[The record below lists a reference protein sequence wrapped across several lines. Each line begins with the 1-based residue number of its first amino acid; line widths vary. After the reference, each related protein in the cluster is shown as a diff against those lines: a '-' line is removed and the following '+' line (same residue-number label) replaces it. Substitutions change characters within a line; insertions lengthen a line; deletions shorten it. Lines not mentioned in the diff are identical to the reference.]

1 MTNSH
6 SGNSAKKLSQDD
18 LAQCASENLR
28 NIGLIQSYGFLLV
41 FDPDDYKVCQYSTNF
56 EDFFQ
61 VTADDIVGKPINH
74 FTSWGDDQ
82 IKSFLKILENQR
94 YIYIK
99 KVTIDLNSEF
109 DWTCQLHKSNRLV
122 ICEFMPIN
130 AESTTP
136 DDLYTSSFAEIISI
150 IRNSKNLSALL
161 DRIAREFRR
170 FTGYDR
176 VMIYKFSPDW
186 SGEVIAES
194 TSRFLKKQ
202 YLGLHFPASDIPSQA
217 RELYTSSYIR
227 LLVDVKA
234 EAARIFPVNQ
244 PASASLDLSNCLL
257 RAMSKY
263 HLSYLSNMGVKATLT
278 LSLLDRGKLWGLIT
292 CHHMSEK
299 IISQDVLIKLNEQY
313 RYLAETIIYTIKDH
327 ENDLVQNRRQDLL
340 RFINKSA
347 LTLSVNDFDA
357 IDFQV
362 LLKEALKVFNA
373 GLIGL
378 YVHRTSY
385 FEVLSDKNIDS
396 RVLFKDISNRF
407 DYFIKNNPL
416 ECQIDNDLLKQEN
429 NALESA
435 PEYASILI
443 IPLTC
448 DKDAFLFLLREE
460 FVREVRWGGEP
471 DKVIIKE
478 TSGGTVLEPRNSF
491 SEWIETIRGEAI
503 PWTPDESD
511 YFKEFAILLDKLFT
525 DSANK
530 QKSQFLAKMSHE
542 LRTPMH
548 AINSFTKLALKQ
560 DIDPKAQ
567 RFLENIAISTNRLTG
582 LLNDLL
588 DLAKLETGKIDLNCF
603 TYDVSEIIKET
614 VISLDGLL
622 KNKNI
627 SIHTDFIQENHADLD
642 KNLIIQVLTNLISNA
657 IKFSPVEGNITVST
671 EVASRD
677 NRSCLKISV
686 EDEGQGIAKN
696 ELESIF
702 NPFIQGGRL
711 KDKPEG
717 TGLGLSICKE
727 IMGLHHGEIWAESP
741 PAGKTAGSVFTIMLP
756 IKHS

>member
-1 MTNSH
+1 M
-6 SGNSAKKLSQDD
+6 
-18 LAQCASENLR
+18 
-28 NIGLIQSYGFLLV
+28 
-41 FDPDDYKVCQYSTNF
+41 
-56 EDFFQ
+56 
-61 VTADDIVGKPINH
+61 
-74 FTSWGDDQ
+74 
-82 IKSFLKILENQR
+82 
-94 YIYIK
+94 
-99 KVTIDLNSEF
+99 
-109 DWTCQLHKSNRLV
+109 
-122 ICEFMPIN
+122 
-130 AESTTP
+130 
-136 DDLYTSSFAEIISI
+136 
-150 IRNSKNLSALL
+150 
-161 DRIAREFRR
+161 
-170 FTGYDR
+170 
-176 VMIYKFSPDW
+176 
-186 SGEVIAES
+186 
-194 TSRFLKKQ
+194 
-202 YLGLHFPASDIPSQA
+202 
-217 RELYTSSYIR
+217 
-227 LLVDVKA
+227 
-234 EAARIFPVNQ
+234 
-244 PASASLDLSNCLL
+244 
-257 RAMSKY
+257 
-263 HLSYLSNMGVKATLT
+263 
-278 LSLLDRGKLWGLIT
+278 
-292 CHHMSEK
+292 
-299 IISQDVLIKLNEQY
+299 
-313 RYLAETIIYTIKDH
+313 
-327 ENDLVQNRRQDLL
+327 
-340 RFINKSA
+340 
-347 LTLSVNDFDA
+347 
-357 IDFQV
+357 
-362 LLKEALKVFNA
+362 
-373 GLIGL
+373 
-378 YVHRTSY
+378 
-385 FEVLSDKNIDS
+385 
-396 RVLFKDISNRF
+396 
-407 DYFIKNNPL
+407 
-416 ECQIDNDLLKQEN
+416 
-429 NALESA
+429 
-435 PEYASILI
+435 
-443 IPLTC
+443 
-448 DKDAFLFLLREE
+448 REE

-511 YFKEFAILLDKLFT
+511 YFKEFAILLDKFFT

-567 RFLENIAISTNRLTG
+567 HFLENIAISTNRLTG

-627 SIHTDFIQENHADLD
+627 SIHTDFIQKNHADLD

-671 EVASRD
+671 EVASQD